1 MYLHRGDGHGLQR
14 IQQCHAGVGV
24 RRRVEDDALHAIET
38 ANSAGFFT
46 FGVYEPTAA
55 ADWQRIREI
64 SGGWGMELTE
74 LLQYFI

>member
-1 MYLHRGDGHGLQR
+1 M
-14 IQQCHAGVGV
+14 A
-24 RRRVEDDALHAIET
+24 EDALHAIET

-64 SGGWGMELTE
+64 SGGWGMELKE